1 MDGQTYQGMSIDTI
15 LQKVDL
21 LNCLF
26 DEDGNIEKQGDAGTS
41 KNSPGKAFINASDP
55 TSAYLGPKNIWNNLQ
70 SGITMEDIMDEDSGS
85 GGEAVAMADIFYDTT
100 DDGSM
105 MLTSSP
111 EPASPAS
118 DVVDVKPVV
127 RPSIIVATKRDTVKI
142 EPNLQSGANEFLY
155 VESKRAR
162 LDREKEERKRK
173 LEVQLD
179 FAPEDI
185 ALATVPGLEFDPKTK
200 VFDMEELR
208 PQPIIKK
215 RKKNSVPDELKDDKY
230 WEKRNKNK
238 EATRRSREARRLK
251 ENQIVLRAAYLE
263 KENRVLKEELNS
275 TNFEKSKLE
284 TEIDILKRKLMK
296 FESMSF

>member
-1 MDGQTYQGMSIDTI
+1 M
-15 LQKVDL
+15 
-21 LNCLF
+21 
-26 DEDGNIEKQGDAGTS
+26 
-41 KNSPGKAFINASDP
+41 
-55 TSAYLGPKNIWNNLQ
+55 
-70 SGITMEDIMDEDSGS
+70 
-85 GGEAVAMADIFYDTT
+85 MA
-100 DDGSM
+100 
-105 MLTSSP
+105 SSP

-118 DVVDVKPVV
+118 DVVDVKPLI
-127 RPSIIVATKRDTVKI
+127 RPSIIVPTRRDTVKI

-185 ALATVPGLEFDPKTK
+185 ALATVPGLEFDPKTRA
-200 VFDMEELR
+200 FDMEELR
-208 PQPIIKK
+208 PQPII
-215 RKKNSVPDELKDDKY
+215 
-230 WEKRNKNK
+230 EKRNKNK

-263 KENRVLKEELNS
+263 KENRVLKQELDT
-275 TNFEKSKLE
+275 TNFDKSKLE
-284 TEIDILKRKLMK
+284 TEIDILKRKLQK

>member
-1 MDGQTYQGMSIDTI
+1 MG
-15 LQKVDL
+15 DL
-21 LNCLF
+21 
-26 DEDGNIEKQGDAGTS
+26 
-41 KNSPGKAFINASDP
+41 
-55 TSAYLGPKNIWNNLQ
+55 
-70 SGITMEDIMDEDSGS
+70 MDEDSGS
-85 GGEAVAMADIFYDTT
+85 GGEAVAMADIFYDNAGE
-100 DDGSM
+100 GSSSEM
-105 MLTSSP
+105 MASSP

-118 DVVDVKPVV
+118 DVVDVKPLI
-127 RPSIIVATKRDTVKI
+127 RPSIIVPTRRDTVKI

-185 ALATVPGLEFDPKTK
+185 ALATVPGLEFDPKTRA
-200 VFDMEELR
+200 FDMEELR

-215 RKKNSVPDELKDDKY
+215 RKKNS
-230 WEKRNKNK
+230 

-263 KENRVLKEELNS
+263 KENRVLKQELDT

-284 TEIDILKRKLMK
+284 TEIDILKRKLQK
-296 FESMSF
+296 FESMTF

>member
-1 MDGQTYQGMSIDTI
+1 MDGLHGMTI
-15 LQKVDL
+15 NNILEKVDL
-21 LNCLF
+21 LNFIF
-26 DEDGNIEKQGDAGTS
+26 DEDGNNEKQKEAGTS
-41 KNSPGKAFINASDP
+41 KVVAPVKAVVMNASDP
-55 TSAYLGPKNIWNNLQ
+55 TSAYLGPKLWNNPISL
-70 SGITMEDIMDEDSGS
+70 EDLMDEDSGS
-85 GGEAVAMADIFYDTT
+85 GGEAVAMADIFYDNTEE
-100 DDGSM
+100 GSSSEM
-105 MLTSSP
+105 MASSP

-118 DVVDVKPVV
+118 DVVDVKPLI
-127 RPSIIVATKRDTVKI
+127 RPSIIVPTRRDTVKI

-185 ALATVPGLEFDPKTK
+185 ALATVPGLEFDPKTRA
-200 VFDMEELR
+200 FDMEELR

-215 RKKNSVPDELKDDKY
+215 RKKNSVPEDLKDDKY

-263 KENRVLKEELNS
+263 KENRVLKQELDT

-284 TEIDILKRKLMK
+284 TEIDILKRKLQK

>member
-1 MDGQTYQGMSIDTI
+1 M
-15 LQKVDL
+15 
-21 LNCLF
+21 
-26 DEDGNIEKQGDAGTS
+26 
-41 KNSPGKAFINASDP
+41 NASDP
-55 TSAYLGPKNIWNNLQ
+55 TSAYLGPKLWNNPISL
-70 SGITMEDIMDEDSGS
+70 EDLMDEDSGS
-85 GGEAVAMADIFYDTT
+85 GGEAVAMADIFYDNAGE
-100 DDGSM
+100 GSSSEM
-105 MLTSSP
+105 MTSSP

-118 DVVDVKPVV
+118 DVVDVKPLI
-127 RPSIIVATKRDTVKI
+127 RPSIIVPTRRDTVKI

-162 LDREKEERKRK
+162 MDREKEERKRK

-185 ALATVPGLEFDPKTK
+185 ALATVPGLEFDPKTRA
-200 VFDMEELR
+200 FDMEELR

-215 RKKNSVPDELKDDKY
+215 RKKNSVPEDLKDDKY

-263 KENRVLKEELNS
+263 KENRVLKQELDT

-284 TEIDILKRKLMK
+284 TEIDILKRKLQK
-296 FESMSF
+296 FESMAF

>member
-1 MDGQTYQGMSIDTI
+1 M
-15 LQKVDL
+15 
-21 LNCLF
+21 
-26 DEDGNIEKQGDAGTS
+26 
-41 KNSPGKAFINASDP
+41 NASDP
-55 TSAYLGPKNIWNNLQ
+55 TSAYLGPKLWNNPISL
-70 SGITMEDIMDEDSGS
+70 EDLMDEDSGS
-85 GGEAVAMADIFYDTT
+85 GGEAVAMADIFYDTS
-100 DDGSM
+100 GEVSSELM
-105 MLTSSP
+105 SSSP

-118 DVVDVKPVV
+118 DVVDVKPLI
-127 RPSIIVATKRDTVKI
+127 RPSIIVPTRRDTVKI

-185 ALATVPGLEFDPKTK
+185 ALATVPGLEFDPKTRA
-200 VFDMEELR
+200 FDMEELR

-215 RKKNSVPDELKDDKY
+215 RKKNSVPEDLKDEKY

-238 EATRRSREARRLK
+238 EATRLK

-263 KENRVLKEELNS
+263 KENRVLKQELDT

-284 TEIDILKRKLMK
+284 TEIDILKRKLQK